1 VYLTIKL
8 YKQPVLI
15 PILISIKTI
24 SVGPTRTGGIW
35 SPWQCFCLSDSAYAL
50 YDRDFLTNLGSVLLY
65 AVVGTLFN
73 VFAIGGLLYLI
84 WYIGAMG
91 SLGYDH
97 EDKEM
102 ELDLL
107 SCLVFSSLISAVDP
121 VAVLAIFEEI
131 GVNMGLYFLVFG
143 ESLLNDGVTVVLYNT
158 MIALS
163 GQEVIE
169 PQQFVLAFFSF
180 FTVVLGGLAI
190 GIIFGILSAFILKM
204 TKDVRVIE
212 PLIILTMA
220 YFGFILAECIHW
232 SGIISLIGCGIVQKR
247 YAFPNIS
254 QKSYTTVKYGI
265 KTLASFCD
273 CIIFL
278 FLGIVVFSEEL
289 QWNTGFVLWTVFL
302 CLIIRY

>member
-1 VYLTIKL
+1 MSSSLCL
-8 YKQPVLI
+8 VL
-15 PILISIKTI
+15 
-24 SVGPTRTGGIW
+24 
-35 SPWQCFCLSDSAYAL
+35 DSAYAL
-50 YDRDFLTNLGSVLLY
+50 YDRDFLSNFGSVLLY

-73 VFAIGGLLYLI
+73 VFSIGFLIYLLY
-84 WYIGAMG
+84 YIGAMG
-91 SLGYDH
+91 NFVSP
-97 EDKEM
+97 
-102 ELDLL
+102 LDPI
-107 SCLVFSSLISAVDP
+107 SCLIFSSLISAVDP